1 MDGRMDGWMDRCC
14 VICNAQKNARTTD
27 DGRTTDATRRDTT
40 RRRMTDDGDAEVFDI
55 RANASRNAPERG

>member
-1 MDGRMDGWMDRCC
+1 MDRRC

-27 DGRTTDATRRDTT
+27 DGRRDATQRDTT

>member
-1 MDGRMDGWMDRCC
+1 MDGWTNGWMDRRC

-27 DGRTTDATRRDTT
+27 DGRRDATQRDTT